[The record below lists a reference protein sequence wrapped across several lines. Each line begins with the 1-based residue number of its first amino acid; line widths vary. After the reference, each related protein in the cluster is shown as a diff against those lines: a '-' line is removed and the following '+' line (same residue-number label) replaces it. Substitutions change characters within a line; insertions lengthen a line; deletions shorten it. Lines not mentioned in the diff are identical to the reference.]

1 MKKEIKSRWIFV
13 LARVLDHRIG
23 RTDEDEPEIPIL
35 TTEEAMLSFF
45 IRLFIVA
52 VNLLTCGA
60 VVANIL
66 HHW

>member
-1 MKKEIKSRWIFV
+1 MKKEIKSRWVFV

-23 RTDEDEPEIPIL
+23 RTDEEEPSIPIL

-60 VVANIL
+60 VVSNIL